1 MTCCAVLVVINPSG
15 PLHSVITVT
24 GTFTSGLSSTVQV
37 RVMEDP
43 TIGTT
48 GGVTVTLVG
57 AGTINVKPGNK
68 NQMLGTHIDFEI
80 SMVKFMFFIDTH

>member
-1 MTCCAVLVVINPSG
+1 MVVLPMTGCAVLVVINPSG
-15 PLHSVITVT
+15 PLHSVVTVT
-24 GTFTSGLSSTVQV
+24 GTSTSGLSFTVQV
-37 RVMEDP
+37 RVIEDS

-68 NQMLGTHIDFEI
+68 NQMLGTHIGFEI
-80 SMVKFMFFIDTH
+80 NKVKFS